1 MDQNYQDQESF
12 EELDID
18 NILRDYKEIGQNEFE
33 RADVK
38 PAPQDRPA
46 KKKEKF
52 GWQKTLMLYLHDLV
66 FLLAAVMVIF
76 LLCFRVVIVS
86 GGSMKNTLHD
96 GDYLLLLGSVFY
108 RQPECG
114 DVIVVSKQS
123 FDNGAPIVKRV
134 IATEGQT
141 IKIDSTTNIVYVDDV
156 PLKEDYII
164 GVTEYFYGD
173 IYTLTVPDGCLFVMG
188 DNRENSKDSRDPD
201 IGLIDRREVLGK
213 AIFLFLPGTED
224 GTTEKDYS
232 RIGVVS

>member
-1 MDQNYQDQESF
+1 MERNYQDQESF

-18 NILRDYKEIGQNEFE
+18 DILRDYKENPQDEHTE
-33 RADVK
+33 ASEK
-38 PAPQDRPA
+38 PATQAVPE

-66 FLLAAVMVIF
+66 FLLAAVMIIF
-76 LLCFRVVIVS
+76 LLCFRVVVVS
-86 GGSMKNTLHD
+86 GGSMRNTLLD

-141 IKIDSTTNIVYVDDV
+141 IKIDSTTNTVYVDGIA
-156 PLKEDYII
+156 LEEDYII
-164 GVTEYFYGD
+164 GVTTDYYGG
-173 IYTLTVPDGCLFVMG
+173 IYALTVPDGCLFVMG

-213 AIFLFLPGTED
+213 AIFLFLPGTD
-224 GTTEKDYS
+224 GGRSEKDYS